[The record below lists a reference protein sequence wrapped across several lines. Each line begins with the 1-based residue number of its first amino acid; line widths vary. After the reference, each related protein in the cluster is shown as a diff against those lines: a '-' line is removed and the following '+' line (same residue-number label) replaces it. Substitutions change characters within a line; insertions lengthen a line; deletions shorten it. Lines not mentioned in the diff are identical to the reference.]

1 MTVFGVIG
9 GYGATGS
16 VVVSELRKSGDGEV
30 LIGGRDA
37 AKGVRVD
44 VLDARSLDDFCRRCL
59 IVITCAG
66 PVKALR
72 DRVAQAAFRSRCHY
86 VDLAGLALVREAM
99 LPYSPEMAGLGLSCV
114 VSAGWIPGITE
125 LLPVYTHTQA
135 SAQMDSIDSMHIY
148 FSDSGEWS
156 DNALRDGVWHLHHT
170 GMPKPGHFHKGRW
183 VAAKMSEASGKF
195 DLVEPIGR
203 GRFSLYSMPE
213 LDEVG
218 RRLKDCDVFT
228 YTYLAGIR
236 NAAAAMAIALLPLS
250 ERTGVGLLRG
260 VFDRNRLPVR
270 GFVVAQVR
278 GRSKGRRMIL
288 DSRIVFR
295 EQRDYWMNG
304 VVPALVATLIAE
316 EKRVQPGVHYLADAV
331 DPVTFMAELRKAG
344 VEQSESLQSCE

>member
-156 DNALRDGVWHLHHT
+156 DNALRDGVWHLHRT

-203 GRFSLYSMPE
+203 GRVSLYSMPE
-213 LDEVG
+213 LDEVAPAEGLRRFHVHVFG
-218 RRLKDCDVFT
+218 RNSQCSGRHGDRLAASVRADGRWFATRRFRPKSPSGSR
-228 YTYLAGIR
+228 LRSSSGAG
-236 NAAAAMAIALLPLS
+236 A
-250 ERTGVGLLRG
+250 
-260 VFDRNRLPVR
+260 F
-270 GFVVAQVR
+270 
-278 GRSKGRRMIL
+278 
-288 DSRIVFR
+288 
-295 EQRDYWMNG
+295 
-304 VVPALVATLIAE
+304 
-316 EKRVQPGVHYLADAV
+316 
-331 DPVTFMAELRKAG
+331 
-344 VEQSESLQSCE
+344 